1 MDSTSVYLKEIGR
14 HKLLSGTEEITLSR
28 MARDGDQDARRK
40 LVQANL
46 RLVVSVAKQYRGRGL
61 PFQDLIQE
69 GSIGLMK
76 ASEKFDPERG
86 YKFSTYATWW
96 IRQAISRALQDKSRT
111 IRMPV
116 HVQENASRLR
126 KSVAK
131 LHKLLERMPT
141 VDELALESGLKKSQV
156 EKTLKAEKQ
165 LLSLDQEIGKDKEAD
180 LKDFIEDT
188 DTVSPEVS
196 TEEQLLKRRLFAILD
211 DLKPQEQFVLKMR
224 YGLEDGMPRTLD
236 YIGKKLDLSRERIRQ
251 IESSAKKKLKK
262 NKDFLRMQDFLN

>member
-1 MDSTSVYLKEIGR
+1 
-14 HKLLSGTEEITLSR
+14 
-28 MARDGDQDARRK
+28 
-40 LVQANL
+40 
-46 RLVVSVAKQYRGRGL
+46 
-61 PFQDLIQE
+61 
-69 GSIGLMK
+69 
-76 ASEKFDPERG
+76 
-86 YKFSTYATWW
+86 
-96 IRQAISRALQDKSRT
+96 
-111 IRMPV
+111 
-116 HVQENASRLR
+116 
-126 KSVAK
+126 
-131 LHKLLERMPT
+131 
-141 VDELALESGLKKSQV
+141 
-156 EKTLKAEKQ
+156 
-165 LLSLDQEIGKDKEAD
+165 IGKDKEAD

>member
-14 HKLLSGTEEITLSR
+14 HKLLNGTEEITLSR

-96 IRQAISRALQDKSRT
+96 IRQAITRALQDKSRT

-131 LHKLLERMPT
+131 LHKQLERMPT

-188 DTVSPEVS
+188 DTVSPEVT
-196 TEEQLLKRRLFAILD
+196 TEEQLLKRRLFAILG
-211 DLKPQEQFVLKMR
+211 DLKPQEQFVLTMR

-236 YIGKKLDLSRERIRQ
+236 YIGKKLNLSRERIRQ